1 MCKLRGALVVSHA
14 EPANKQTQA
23 GSVGAPKHGCTERK
37 STMLAEQFGD
47 SDGAIA
53 GGRTPVACPSLLLRA
68 FYDNFIY
75 I

>member
-1 MCKLRGALVVSHA
+1 M
-14 EPANKQTQA
+14 
-23 GSVGAPKHGCTERK
+23 GAPKHGCTERK